1 MKIYRFQQQVSHVLN
16 HPSGLMIALR
26 HGKILINSLLGWCSA
41 GLISSYMLT
50 VAVGIH
56 IYNQLLNLSGW
67 LPYLIL
73 ILFVLL
79 FTLLLFIQYRYSEK
93 RTEKSPVNETCSNLN
108 SFQLTGCYKTNQKLI
123 IIYLVAILG
132 AWLSM
137 TIIPV
142 SDQYMETGILMTS
155 ALILYFFGLFM
166 IRNLLKT
173 KCAIRQQINQIRP
186 L

>member
-1 MKIYRFQQQVSHVLN
+1 
-16 HPSGLMIALR
+16 MIGLR

-50 VAVGIH
+50 VAAGIH
-56 IYNQLLNLSGW
+56 IYNQLLSLSGW
-67 LPYLIL
+67 LSYLII

-93 RTEKSPVNETCSNLN
+93 RTENSPVDTPHSNLN

-123 IIYLVAILG
+123 IIYLITILG

-137 TIIPV
+137 IIIPV
-142 SDQYMETGILMTS
+142 ADQYMETGILMMS

-166 IRNLLKT
+166 IRSLLKI